1 MSPRQGHIWN
11 RISIFWRLQLVGW
24 GLYSALY
31 FTHLFLFREYTA
43 QDLARISVGMLL
55 GFLITC
61 SLRFIYKRTHLISR
75 SILTISLIVIISSLL
90 GAVIWLLGFRMIW
103 GTLTQGWRF
112 WTTIALS
119 GPVVRT
125 VIPIFFDMVLL
136 TSWSAL
142 YFIIK
147 ISSAWNEQI
156 EKANQAR
163 EKAHNAQLQMIYY
176 QLNPHFLFNAL
187 NAIRALINEDKI
199 LAKQLITD
207 LSEFLRYSL
216 VSKEDTIIPLA
227 HEIEAVRQYLSIEQR
242 RYEDK
247 LNIYMDVEPSAAVCP
262 VISFIIYPLAENAI
276 KHGLKSSPLPL
287 RIRIKARMADDALK
301 LTVSN
306 TGKWIEASEQ
316 KHENGLHGLFTL
328 KQRLENH
335 YQNRFQ
341 FLTEEKNGWI
351 HVKLEIYQILNS
363 NYAESLQRA
372 HS

>member
-1 MSPRQGHIWN
+1 MGGTGYIWN
-11 RISIFWRLQLVGW
+11 RISLFWRLQFIGW

-31 FTHLFLFREYTA
+31 FIHLFLFREYTA
-43 QDLARISVGMLL
+43 QDLIRISLGMFL

-61 SLRFIYKRTHLISR
+61 SLRFIYKRINLIFR
-75 SILTISLIVIISSLL
+75 SILTISLIVIISSLV
-90 GAVIWLLGFRMIW
+90 GAIIWLLGFDIIW
-103 GTLTQGWRF
+103 GTLTHGWKH
-112 WTTIALS
+112 WNTLVLS
-119 GPVVRT
+119 GSIVRST
-125 VIPIFFDMVLL
+125 IPIFFDLVLL

-156 EKANQAR
+156 ERANQAR

-216 VSKEDTIIPLA
+216 VSKENTVIPLA

-247 LNIYMDVEPSAAVCP
+247 LKIYMDIEPSAAVCP
-262 VISFIIYPLAENAI
+262 VISFIIYPLTENAI
-276 KHGLKSSPLPL
+276 KHGLKSSALPL
-287 RIRIKARMADDALK
+287 RIRIQARMADDTLK

-306 TGKWIEASEQ
+306 TGQWIETSGQ
-316 KHENGLHGLFTL
+316 KNKNGMHGLSTL

-335 YQNRFQ
+335 YQNHFQ

-363 NYAESLQRA
+363 NYAEPLQRVN
-372 HS
+372 S